1 MKFIREFAKDPNP
14 NFKSSTTIL
23 LVILLAFSL
32 GFIVIDAFRIA
43 NEQSRITAYA
53 KAKNE
58 QEWLQKFSFADNAK
72 LLKLV
77 LAPVKY
83 ADVEKVQLEQ
93 INLIKKHNLI
103 IKKIDNGKIK
113 MPDQEKKS
121 DKDKKNKNNANAN
134 YAQTTVTL
142 SGSWDNLAALLNTFE
157 KQYLVVIT
165 DLKMDFDAKTGL
177 INTSMKYQIYYE

>member
-1 MKFIREFAKDPNP
+1 MTKFIREFAKDPNP

-23 LVILLAFSL
+23 IIILLAFSL
-32 GFIVIDAFRIA
+32 GFVVLDAFRIA
-43 NEQSRITAYA
+43 NEQSKISTYA

-77 LAPVKY
+77 LAPVKFS
-83 ADVEKVQLEQ
+83 DIEKVQLEQ
-93 INLIKKHNLI
+93 ISLIKKHNLI

-113 MPDQEKKS
+113 IPDQTKK
-121 DKDKKNKNNANAN
+121 KDKNNVN

-142 SGSWDNLAALLNTFE
+142 SGSWENLAALLNSFE
-157 KQYLVVIT
+157 KLHLVVIT